1 MNRAA
6 AVSAFFLLLALSL
19 VAWPLPPSGSPP
31 GPEETPGVTA
41 FLDALA
47 ARPLGP
53 ANMGGRVTDLAV
65 VEGRPSTIYLAT
77 ASGGLWK
84 TVNNGTTWSPLFDN
98 QASGSVGAV
107 AVAASNPEVVWAG
120 TGEANAR
127 NSVSWGDGVYR
138 STDGGLTWQNMGLR
152 DSEHIGRIRIHPKNP
167 DVVYVAALG
176 HLWGPNPQRGVYKTV
191 DGGKTWQQV
200 LAFDADTGA
209 VDLAAHPDEPDT
221 LYAAAFRVR
230 RDGFA
235 GGNPAV
241 QTGPAAGL
249 YKTTDGGK
257 TWQRLTRGLP
267 DRPLGRCGID
277 VYRKDPRILYAV
289 VQTDK
294 TPMVRE
300 SEWGQPARASGQTDS
315 GGIFRSQDAGQ
326 SWVKVNDLCP
336 RPFYFGLIRID
347 PADPNRIYVGGVNLH
362 VSADG
367 GKTFS
372 KDGGRGIHADHHA
385 LWIDPGDP
393 NHLIVGNDGGLYF
406 SYDRGRNW
414 EAIRGMPL
422 GQFYGVA
429 VDMRRPYRVYGGL
442 QDSGSWGGPS
452 ATCSSEGITAAD
464 WTRVLAADGFQCQAD
479 PADADTVYAESQWG
493 GLARLNVRTG
503 GGRDIQ
509 PKPPDRT
516 PAYRFNWNSPV
527 LLSPHNPRTVYF
539 GGNHLFRSLNRGDTW
554 EAISPELTRGR
565 PGPSPDQGH
574 TITTI
579 AESLVT
585 PGVLWVGTDDGRVHV
600 SRNGGVTWTDVSD
613 RVPGVPGA
621 RWVSRVEASHFAEGT
636 AYLAIDRH
644 GQDDRRPYVFRTL
657 DYGATWQ
664 DVTHNLPVDGSMHV
678 VREDP
683 RNRDLLFAG
692 SEHGLFVSLDA
703 GLSWR
708 RLRVGLPAVP
718 VRDLV
723 IHPRDHD
730 LVIGTHGRSI
740 YVLDITPLEELPP
753 RQWGESASLCDVK
766 PATRFRPRGTRD
778 LGARVYAAPNPPYGA
793 VIWYYLRQKERAVR
807 IVIADARGV
816 AVAVLAGAEGPGLH
830 RVIWNLRTTSGAAP
844 AGDYQVRLEVG
855 ERPLVKKLHVDAED

>member
-6 AVSAFFLLLALSL
+6 AVSAFFLLLTLSL
-19 VAWPLPPSGSPP
+19 VAWPLPPSGAPP
-31 GPEETPGVTA
+31 TTAGPPAVAA
-41 FLDALA
+41 FLNALA

-53 ANMGGRVTDLAV
+53 ANMGGRITDVAV
-65 VEGRPSTIYLAT
+65 VENHPSTIYLAT

-84 TVNNGTTWSPLFDN
+84 TVNNGTTWAPLFDN
-98 QASGSVGAV
+98 QPTSSVGAV
-107 AVAASNPEVVWAG
+107 AVSASNPDVVWAG
-120 TGEANAR
+120 SGEANAR

-152 DSEHIGRIRIHPKNP
+152 DSEHIGHIRIHPKNP
-167 DVVYVAALG
+167 EIVYVAALG
-176 HLWGPNPQRGVYKTV
+176 HLWGANPERGVYKTT
-191 DGGKTWQQV
+191 DGGKTWQHV
-200 LAFDADTGA
+200 LALDAETGA
-209 VDLAAHPDEPDT
+209 IDLAMHPDEPET

-241 QTGPAAGL
+241 QTGAAAGL
-249 YKTTDGGK
+249 YKTTDGGR

-277 VYRKDPRILYAV
+277 VCRKDPRVLYAV

-294 TPMVRE
+294 TPLVRE
-300 SEWGQPARASGQTDS
+300 SEWGQPARANSQTDS
-315 GGIFRSQDAGQ
+315 GGIFRSQDAGR

-347 PADPNRIYVGGVNLH
+347 PADPNRVYVGGVNLH

-367 GKTFS
+367 GRTFS

-385 LWIDPGDP
+385 LWIDPSDT
-393 NHLIVGNDGGLYF
+393 NHLIDGNDGGLYF

-414 EAIRGMPL
+414 EAVRGMPL

-429 VDMRRPYRVYGGL
+429 VDIRQPYRVYGGL
-442 QDSGSWGGPS
+442 QDNGSWGGPS
-452 ATCSSEGITAAD
+452 ATRSPEGITAAD
-464 WTRVLAADGFQCQAD
+464 WTRLLAADGFQCQAD

-493 GLARLNVRTG
+493 GLTRVNVRTG
-503 GGRDIQ
+503 ETRDLQ
-509 PKPPDRT
+509 PKAADRA
-516 PAYRFNWNSPV
+516 PAYRFNWNAPI
-527 LLSPHNPRTVYF
+527 LLSPHNPRLVYF

-554 EAISPELTRGR
+554 EVISPDLTAGR

-574 TITTI
+574 TITAV
-579 AESLVT
+579 AESPVT
-585 PGVLWVGTDDGRVHV
+585 PGVLWVGTDDGRVHL
-600 SRNGGVTWTDVSD
+600 SRNGGVTWTDVGD
-613 RVPGVPGA
+613 RVPGLRGA
-621 RWVSRVEASHFAEGT
+621 GWVTRIEPSHFAEGA

-644 GQDDRRPYVFRTL
+644 CQDDRRPYVFRTL
-657 DYGATWQ
+657 DYGSSWQ
-664 DVTHNLPVDGSMHV
+664 DVTRDLPADGPVHV
-678 VREDP
+678 VRADP

-692 SEHGLFVSLDA
+692 TEHGLFVSLDA
-703 GLSWR
+703 GLSWQ
-708 RLRVGLPAVP
+708 RLRAGLPTVP
-718 VRDLV
+718 VYDLV

-753 RQWGESASLCDVK
+753 RQWMQPALCDVK
-766 PATRFRPRGTRD
+766 PATRFRYHGAHE
-778 LGARVYAAPNPPYGA
+778 LGARMYAAPNPPSGA
-793 VIWYYLRQKERAVR
+793 VIWYYLREQQRAVR

-816 AVAVLAGAEGPGLH
+816 AVAVLAGPEEAGLH
-830 RVIWNLRTTSGAAP
+830 RVVWDLRARSGAAP

-855 ERPLVKKLHVDAED
+855 DRPPVKKLHVDAED